1 VNDELNVAVL
11 GDPSRIRQIL
21 ANFISNAIKFTEKG
35 EVCIRA
41 SCADEDDGKHC
52 RMRFSVTD
60 TGIGVDEKAR
70 KALFTP
76 FMQADTSITRRFGGT
91 GLGLAICKK
100 LVELMDGSIGV
111 EKAFPQGSVF
121 WFELR
126 CEKVT
131 DVFAARTQKPLTN
144 VDREKPASPPVTASC
159 HVLLAEDNIINQHLA
174 TAVLTRLGCTFDV
187 VQNGQEALDAVA
199 ENNYALVLMDGMMPV
214 MDGYVA
220 TQRIRLREET
230 QKLPRL
236 PVVALTA
243 SATTDDALR
252 CMQAGM
258 DDHLSKPYTMDG
270 LRGIIEKW
278 GKPQPQA

>member
-1 VNDELNVAVL
+1 
-11 GDPSRIRQIL
+11 
-21 ANFISNAIKFTEKG
+21 
-35 EVCIRA
+35 
-41 SCADEDDGKHC
+41 
-52 RMRFSVTD
+52 
-60 TGIGVDEKAR
+60 
-70 KALFTP
+70 
-76 FMQADTSITRRFGGT
+76 
-91 GLGLAICKK
+91 
-100 LVELMDGSIGV
+100 
-111 EKAFPQGSVF
+111 
-121 WFELR
+121 
-126 CEKVT
+126 
-131 DVFAARTQKPLTN
+131 
-144 VDREKPASPPVTASC
+144 
-159 HVLLAEDNIINQHLA
+159 
-174 TAVLTRLGCTFDV
+174 VLTRLGCTFDV

-278 GKPQPQA
+278 GKQQPQA